1 MGRIVKNT
9 VFKSGSSALGV
20 PTGNTAVRPSN
31 PVVGQTRWNT
41 DRGRL
46 EFYANISITGTAGW
60 FPIAQSGNVHV
71 ASEYFSGNNTS
82 TNFFSTVVNSA
93 WVGREAAALVHVG
106 QVWQEPNKY
115 TFYANGM
122 INFNSAPGVGTNNI
136 AFIYGYATTQAN
148 IA

>member
-9 VFKSGSSALGV
+9 TFKSGSYALGI
-20 PTGNTAVRPSN
+20 PSGSSSDRPSN
-31 PVVGQTRWNT
+31 PIVGQTRWNT
-41 DRGRL
+41 DIGRL
-46 EFYANISITGTAGW
+46 EFYANTSITGTAGW
-60 FPIAQSGNVHV
+60 FPIAQAGNVYV
-71 ASEYFSGNNTS
+71 ASEYFSGNGV
-82 TNFFSTVVNSA
+82 TNFLSTVVNSA

-122 INFNSAPGVGTNNI
+122 VNFSSPPGVGTNNI
-136 AFIYGYATTQAN
+136 ALIYGYATTRAN